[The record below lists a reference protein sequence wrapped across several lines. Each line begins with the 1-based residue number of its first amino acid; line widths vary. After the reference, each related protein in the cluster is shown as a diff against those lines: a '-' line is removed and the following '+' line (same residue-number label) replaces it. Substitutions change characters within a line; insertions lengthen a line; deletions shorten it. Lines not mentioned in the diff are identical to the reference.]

1 MDFISLPNLAS
12 RAPIVDWCWLP
23 LSACPEEPTLS
34 EVAVEHHK
42 FQTEGPPQYILF
54 TNSRQIFDDL
64 RSSPMTNAAAKLPFC
79 PETDSWW
86 SSSKFC
92 KHHPRTHTLFARQ
105 TINKK
110 DIDKKT
116 QVSLK
121 CSDPNFSAKANEFP
135 KDALQASGPFYQDP
149 LVTPILETRLRS
161 AAVALGI
168 PPTSAWSCED
178 LAHLCSR
185 QGWENDML
193 AIEN

>member
-1 MDFISLPNLAS
+1 MLIASLGLPWGTYPEWSSCGTSQISDWGATSIHSLHQLPA
-12 RAPIVDWCWLP
+12 
-23 LSACPEEPTLS
+23 
-34 EVAVEHHK
+34 
-42 FQTEGPPQYILF
+42 
-54 TNSRQIFDDL
+54 DL
-64 RSSPMTNAAAKLPFC
+64 RRSSQFTHDERRCQAAVLSGDRLLVKQQQILHASSSNPHPFC
-79 PETDSWW
+79 TSNHQQ
-86 SSSKFC
+86 KR
-92 KHHPRTHTLFARQ
+92 H
-105 TINKK
+105 
-110 DIDKKT
+110 KKT

-161 AAVALGI
+161 AAVSLGI

-185 QGWENDML
+185 QGWENKML